1 MFSRE
6 WDELLAT
13 LLAQDG
19 TGDNERSG
27 WCVEESVG
35 KSLWLVV
42 VVSEVASV
50 LSRLLVARVLAKL
63 LASSHKINNAL
74 AANRWPWR

>member
-27 WCVEESVG
+27 WCVEE
-35 KSLWLVV
+35 

-50 LSRLLVARVLAKL
+50 LSRLLVGVLSGVSVARVLAKL